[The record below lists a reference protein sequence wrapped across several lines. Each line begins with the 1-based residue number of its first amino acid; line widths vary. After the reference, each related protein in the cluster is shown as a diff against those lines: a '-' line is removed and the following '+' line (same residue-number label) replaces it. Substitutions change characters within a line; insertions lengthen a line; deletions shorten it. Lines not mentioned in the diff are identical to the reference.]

1 MHSIRIFLVKCVWWW
16 ISLFVTH
23 FLVAF
28 LPTKTNLF
36 TQRNA
41 HLVGDFGSILD
52 LTFHYRGSQVSSKP
66 QLSLIC
72 LAISPPPPLP
82 SYYILWGEGMLFT
95 NPLTLSLYLYIGSL
109 CQVLCYRDDSKRQ
122 ANQKTVRHVLLQ
134 WFWLPSLFDH
144 IHSPSVW

>member
-1 MHSIRIFLVKCVWWW
+1 M
-16 ISLFVTH
+16 TH

-72 LAISPPPPLP
+72 LAISPPLP
-82 SYYILWGEGMLFT
+82 SYYILWGGDAVHKPP
-95 NPLTLSLYLYIGSL
+95 NP
-109 CQVLCYRDDSKRQ
+109 
-122 ANQKTVRHVLLQ
+122 
-134 WFWLPSLFDH
+134 FPLPVH
-144 IHSPSVW
+144 W

>member
-1 MHSIRIFLVKCVWWW
+1 M
-16 ISLFVTH
+16 TH

-52 LTFHYRGSQVSSKP
+52 LTFHHRGSQVSSKP

-72 LAISPPPPLP
+72 LAISPPPSPFILHPMGGRDAVHKPPDPFPLP
-82 SYYILWGEGMLFT
+82 VHW
-95 NPLTLSLYLYIGSL
+95 
-109 CQVLCYRDDSKRQ
+109 
-122 ANQKTVRHVLLQ
+122 
-134 WFWLPSLFDH
+134 
-144 IHSPSVW
+144 